1 MVVSE
6 AKLEGGWLCLKV
18 QPADALKWLFRFTP
32 DKDYEI
38 KRVYKKRSLD
48 ANAYFWVLLDSLA
61 AVLGIPK
68 TELYRQRI
76 KEIGGVSDTVCVP
89 NRAVKRLV
97 SIWEDKGLGWSAE
110 TFPSK
115 IDGCTNVTLYYGSST
130 FDTQQFSRLL
140 ESVVTDC
147 QQLGI
152 ETKPPEE
159 VASLLKQWES
169 KS

>member
-1 MVVSE
+1 MVVAE

-18 QPADALKWLFRFTP
+18 QPADALKWLFGFVP

-38 KRVYKKRSLD
+38 KRVYKRRSLD

-68 TELYRQRI
+68 NELYRQRI

-89 NRAVKRLV
+89 DRAVKRLV

-110 TFPSK
+110 TFSSK

-130 FDTQQFSRLL
+130 FDTQQMARLID
-140 ESVVTDC
+140 SIVQDC

-152 ETKPPEE
+152 ETKSPEE

>member
-1 MVVSE
+1 MVVAD
-6 AKLEGGWLCLKV
+6 AKHEGGWLCLKV

-48 ANAYFWVLLDSLA
+48 ANAYFWVLIDRLA

-68 TELYRQRI
+68 NELYRQRI
-76 KEIGGVSDTVCVP
+76 REIGGVSDTVCVP
-89 NRAVKRLV
+89 DRAVKRLV

-115 IDGCTNVTLYYGSST
+115 IDGCTNVTLYYGSSA
-130 FDTQQFSRLL
+130 FDTQQMARLID
-140 ESVVTDC
+140 SIVQDC

-152 ETKPPEE
+152 ETKSPEE
-159 VASLLKQWES
+159 VASLLKQWGS

>member
-1 MVVSE
+1 MVVAE
-6 AKLEGGWLCLKV
+6 AKLESGWLCLKV
-18 QPADALKWLFRFTP
+18 QPADALKWLFRFVP

-38 KRVYKKRSLD
+38 KRVYKRRSLD
-48 ANAYFWVLLDSLA
+48 ANAYFWVLIDRLA

-68 TELYRQRI
+68 NELYKQRI

-89 NRAVKRLV
+89 DKAVKRLV
-97 SIWEDKGLGWSAE
+97 SIWEDKGLGWSTE

-115 IDGCTNVTLYYGSST
+115 IEGCTNVTLYYGSSA
-130 FDTQQFSRLL
+130 FDTQQMARLID
-140 ESVVTDC
+140 SIVQDC

-152 ETKPPEE
+152 ETKSPEE